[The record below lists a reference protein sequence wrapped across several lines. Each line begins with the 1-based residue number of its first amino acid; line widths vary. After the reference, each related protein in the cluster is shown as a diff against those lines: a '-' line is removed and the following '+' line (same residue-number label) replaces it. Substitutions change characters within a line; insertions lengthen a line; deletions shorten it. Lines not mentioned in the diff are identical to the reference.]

1 MKNKLFI
8 EESEKSR
15 ILEMHREAITKN
27 ILNEELPVSP
37 PSSANTNKNA
47 NAMKKRKVLIN
58 INPKN
63 LKIGD
68 GGTKKPKLK
77 NDVIALQQKLIEF
90 GCLTTDTGKPT
101 GYFGNKTN
109 TSLIKYNQQGPCNK
123 VVTDNKPIINK
134 PKDESKGSFTSYF
147 RKYFPNMTQ
156 MFFTRNLSTS
166 DFTENQKKVLFNTI
180 LNAIKRGV
188 NPNFGSTEYDD
199 YGKDIKDELDTKKGA
214 STFRTLTGSI
224 LPDDR
229 FKMATTVG
237 RFSFKKNNEGNY
249 IVTDNYDFTKGT
261 DYDKINSGELK
272 DKSYL
277 EKMSYV
283 MSKNNWSMYRSARF
297 LAWLEHPQ
305 SSTDKDKIKIYVELN
320 PEQLASITQV
330 SKDSGIA

>member
-1 MKNKLFI
+1 
-8 EESEKSR
+8 
-15 ILEMHREAITKN
+15 
-27 ILNEELPVSP
+27 
-37 PSSANTNKNA
+37 
-47 NAMKKRKVLIN
+47 MKKRKVLIN

-90 GCLTTDTGKPT
+90 GCLITDTGKPS

-272 DKSYL
+272 GKSYL

-297 LAWLEHPQ
+297 LSWLEHPQ
-305 SSTDKDKIKIYVELN
+305 SSTDKDKIKQYIKQWYTENKNMFFKFLKFFN
-320 PEQLASITQV
+320 SI
-330 SKDSGIA
+330 